1 MMDITEREMALVD
14 AVDTAAGMLEEAALA
29 FRSAFLDA
37 RLAERRGR
45 PAPASATLVSLPEA
59 PEKMVP
65 VPLSWLEALAA
76 FILGD
81 QDADQRAEM
90 AAVIRR
96 LTEEFT

>member
-1 MMDITEREMALVD
+1 MMDITARELSLL
-14 AVDTAAGMLEEAALA
+14 TAAERAAAELEEATLA
-29 FRSAFLDA
+29 FRNAFLDA

-45 PAPASATLVSLPEA
+45 PAPASAASAPLPP
-59 PEKMVP
+59 PEGKMVP
-65 VPLSWLEALAA
+65 VPLSWLEALIV